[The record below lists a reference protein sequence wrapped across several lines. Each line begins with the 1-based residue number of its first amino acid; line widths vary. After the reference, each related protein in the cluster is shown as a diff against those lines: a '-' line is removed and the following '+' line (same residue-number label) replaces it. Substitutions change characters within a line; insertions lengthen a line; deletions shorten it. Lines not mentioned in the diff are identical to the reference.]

1 MAEECLFCKMASGEM
16 DVSKLYDD
24 PEVFAIRDINPR
36 APVHFMVIPKRHIPS
51 VAEVQENDGPLLGRM
66 FRVANEVASQE
77 GIAGSGYRF
86 AFNYGRDGGQT
97 IGHLHMHVLGGR
109 RLGAEG

>member
-16 DVSKLYDD
+16 DVGKLYDD
-24 PEVFAIRDINPR
+24 AEVFAIRDINPR
-36 APVHFMVIPKRHIPS
+36 APVHYMVIPKRHIPS
-51 VAEVQENDGPLLGRM
+51 VAHVGDAEGPLLGHM
-66 FRVANEVASQE
+66 FRVANQVAGQE
-77 GIAGSGYRF
+77 GIAESGYRL

-97 IGHLHMHVLGGR
+97 VGHLHMHVLGGR